1 MKKTFIISGLLIIAL
16 TICIFVLIRNKETT
30 VNYNEF
36 VDEEQNHDDVI
47 ETIDEDINI
56 SLVDIE
62 SIPEDILAICIQQ
75 CRDYCIA
82 NGIQNETFMY
92 YDSNDTEYV
101 FKSVTTDT
109 YITVYIGG

>member
-1 MKKTFIISGLLIIAL
+1 MKKILIISGLIVIALIIG
-16 TICIFVLIRNKETT
+16 IFVLIRNKETT

-36 VDEEQNHDDVI
+36 VDEEQHHDDVI

-62 SIPEDILAICIQQ
+62 SIPEDILEICFEQ
-75 CRDYCIA
+75 CREYCIT
-82 NGIQNETFMY
+82 NGIKDETFMY

>member
-1 MKKTFIISGLLIIAL
+1 MKKTFIISGLIVIAL
-16 TICIFVLIRNKETT
+16 IVGIFVLVRNKETT
-30 VNYNEF
+30 VSYNEF
-36 VDEEQNHDDVI
+36 VDDDKTHDDVI
-47 ETIDEDINI
+47 ATIDEDINI

-62 SIPEDILAICIQQ
+62 SIPEDILEICFKQ
-75 CRDYCIA
+75 CREYCIA
-82 NGIQNETFMY
+82 NGIKDETFMY

>member
-1 MKKTFIISGLLIIAL
+1 MKKYLIIF
-16 TICIFVLIRNKETT
+16 TIVIVTLIIGVFMLSRNKETT
-30 VNYNEF
+30 IHYDKF
-36 VDEEQNHDDVI
+36 ADDDKNHDDVI
-47 ETIDEDINI
+47 ATIDEDINI

-62 SIPEDILAICIQQ
+62 SIPEDILEICFRQ

-82 NGIQNETFMY
+82 NGIQDETFMY